1 MKKWLLIIFCLA
13 WIMISVQA
21 EILFH
26 AAYDNNLKAVVG
38 GKEISPSGGSGVIAE
53 SDGKTCLQA
62 WGKFRTLKYACRA
75 VLPEK
80 NGAVDLEFY
89 PQLAAKQ
96 QNTGQM
102 VAGTFFST
110 KSSEA
115 PDYAGFTIGANIKEG
130 GKVYLFVNVKG
141 KENAQIYR
149 EVSMPDGKWYKIVAS
164 WSETTLS
171 LFLDGKLIGDVKRP
185 AKLFA
190 DVDIS
195 IGGYGGSIAE
205 GGIRNVKIY
214 DRSPFVAPTDNITFE
229 FPEKKGN
236 VSLFKHTGMS
246 IASDRLAMVLQAD
259 QPLNVKIKTAVFEVK
274 PNQGYAVNFSCRP
287 HGFFTADAAGVLT
300 IPLLT
305 DYTYNTIVAVP
316 ADITNLLSAAEWH
329 GQVDNV
335 SKATLEWGHEG
346 GDKVASDAVT
356 DSAGTFSRDSAI
368 SRSGQPAL
376 KLEKLVRDG
385 EVRYQSSPVKLTPD
399 KEYLL
404 SGYYHTVKPEF
415 GAAAT
420 FGIEVRCQ
428 DGVIQKFNQE
438 NFNPLIAPILGK
450 QWYYAFV
457 RFKAPA
463 GVIDGVVRL
472 CLRGTAGQQLWWDD
486 LSLRSAPPVSAN
498 ILQELPM
505 ADTAPALTVEQ
516 VRDYWSKRGPVKVET
531 VSSNGLPVLHIDG
544 KPVPSLVYNTYVVA
558 SKESEIKPMLNA
570 GIRWYFIRIHANA
583 AKWRLGKNQ
592 YDFKE
597 IQSSIESALQQ
608 DRNAVIMLST
618 TISPRYHSWGEENP
632 DGIWRDHDGDKIAG
646 YKSSIR
652 KREQLD
658 NKDDFWAHSY
668 SADSFRESAAEALL
682 ALVAH
687 LKTFDAG
694 KAVAGMQLLCGTDNQ
709 WFPHVNY
716 KGFDYSSGAQ
726 KDFRQYLKE
735 VYNNDVNVLRQA
747 WRNNNV
753 SFDNAELAPFNLRNR
768 DNVWFLNFQ
777 NGTDRWIFDSNCYN
791 DVGAAKTA
799 DYLGSVVKKAFGYN
813 VFINLYSPDIMQGY
827 CGRSARKI
835 ILEGKGIDGI
845 VGVPEYGNWRQPGR
859 TGNFSSTAGSAGL
872 HNKIFL
878 SELDYRTHTCWISA
892 DAFHY
897 LYYEHG
903 GVLNEQEF
911 AGQARRDVGT
921 LLAQGQGAWF
931 LAMNRLLF
939 NTAEYRS
946 VIKELAAAAKMAADK
961 PMPLDRGQ
969 MAVFIDENIRNATAY
984 PYGPALNNL
993 SIGTGKIPL
1002 LRSGVS
1008 WDSYYLSDLENPRRF
1023 QYKVNLFA
1031 AAPTITKTQIEYVR
1045 KNLQKDGNVLVFVN
1059 AAGITSDAGTFEKNI
1074 QELTGMKI
1082 KYAPDNVG
1090 VFRIKPVPVKDR
1102 IADGLKDNIMTEMRQ
1117 PLFFIDD
1124 PDATVFGKIN
1134 GTDKAGWAVKRFKD
1148 WTSIYIALPGAIT
1161 PELVRNIVREAGIE
1175 PIGPCDDVTTAGN
1188 GFITIHAISDGEKK
1202 LKWVGKCDIADLI
1215 SGEIINNADM
1225 LSFQMKTGET
1235 RWFRKQ

>member
-1 MKKWLLIIFCLA
+1 MKKRLLITLYATGILLTA
-13 WIMISVQA
+13 QA
-21 EILFH
+21 DILFQ
-26 AAYDNNLKAVVG
+26 ADYENNLKAMTG
-38 GKEISPSGGSGVIAE
+38 GKELAPSGGAGIIAE
-53 SDGKTCLQA
+53 SDGKPCLQA
-62 WGKFRTLKYACRA
+62 WGKFRTLKYPCRT

-80 NGAVDLEFY
+80 KGAVELEFY

-96 QNTGQM
+96 RETGKM
-102 VAGTFFST
+102 VAGIFFSV
-110 KSSEA
+110 KSSES
-115 PDYAGFTIGANIKEG
+115 PDYAGFTVGINCKDD
-130 GKVYLFVNVKG
+130 GKTYLFLIVKG
-141 KENAQIYR
+141 EESAQIYR

-171 LFLDGKLIGDVKRP
+171 LFLDGKLVGDVKRP
-185 AKLFA
+185 VKLFA
-190 DVDIS
+190 DADVS
-195 IGGYGGSIAE
+195 IGGYGSSIAE

-214 DRSPFVAPTDNITFE
+214 DRSPFLAPTDNIEFE
-229 FPEKKGN
+229 FPHTKGK
-236 VSLFKHTGMS
+236 VSLFKHTGMAIS
-246 IASDRLAMVLQAD
+246 RDCMPIVVQSD
-259 QPLNVKIKTAVFEVK
+259 QPVNLKIKTAVFEVK
-274 PNQGYAVNFSCRP
+274 PNQGYAVNFSGRP
-287 HGFFTADAAGVLT
+287 HGFYTADANGVLT

-305 DYTYNTIVAVP
+305 DYTYNTIVVVP
-316 ADITNLLSAAEWH
+316 ANITNLLSGVEWH
-329 GQVDNV
+329 GRVDNV

-346 GDKVASDAVT
+346 GDKIASDATT
-356 DSAGTFSRDSAI
+356 DKAGTFSLDAAV
-368 SRSGQPAL
+368 SRSGQPSL

-385 EVRYQSSPVKLTPD
+385 EVRYQSAPVKLEAD
-399 KEYLL
+399 KEYIL

-420 FGIEVRCQ
+420 FGIDVRCQ
-428 DGVIQKFNQE
+428 DGAIQKFNQE

-450 QWYYAFV
+450 QWHYAFV

-463 GVIDGVVRL
+463 GAIDGIARL

-486 LSLRSAPPVSAN
+486 LNLCSAPPVSAN
-498 ILQELPM
+498 ILQELPV

-516 VRDYWSKRGPVKVET
+516 VRDHWSKRGPVKVET

-570 GIRWYFIRIHANA
+570 GIRWYFVRIHANA
-583 AKWRLGKNQ
+583 AKWWLGKNK

-608 DRNAVIMLST
+608 DPDAAIMLSVM
-618 TISPRYHSWGEENP
+618 ISPRYNSWGGENP

-658 NKDDFWAHSY
+658 NNDDFWAHSY
-668 SADSFRESAAEALL
+668 SADSFRESAAEALR

-694 KAVAGMQLLCGTDNQ
+694 KAVAGMSFICGTDGQ

-716 KGFDYSSGAQ
+716 KGFDYSVGAQ

-735 VYNNDVNVLRQA
+735 VYGNDVNALRQA
-747 WRNNNV
+747 WGNNNV

-777 NGTDRWIFDSNCYN
+777 NGTDRWIFDSNCHN

-799 DYLGSVVKKAFGYN
+799 DYLGNVVKKAFGRN
-813 VFINLYSPDIMQGY
+813 IFINLYAPDIIHGY
-827 CGRSARKI
+827 SGRSARKL
-835 ILEGKGIDGI
+835 ILEGKGIDG
-845 VGVPEYGNWRQPGR
+845 VVSVSDYGNWRQPGR
-859 TGNFSSTAGSAGL
+859 TGSFASTAGSTGL

-897 LYYEHG
+897 LYYAHG
-903 GVLNEQEF
+903 GVLNEREF
-911 AGQARRDVGT
+911 SGQARRDIGT
-921 LLAQGQGAWF
+921 LLAQGQGGWF
-931 LAMNRLLF
+931 IPQNRLLF
-939 NTAEYRS
+939 NTAEYHS
-946 VIKELAAAAKMAADK
+946 VIKELASAAKMAADK
-961 PMPLDRGQ
+961 PMPQDRGQ
-969 MAVFIDENIRNATAY
+969 MAVFIDENMRNATAY
-984 PYGPALNNL
+984 PYGSALNNL
-993 SIGTGKIPL
+993 SIGIGKIPL

-1008 WDSYYLSDLENPRRF
+1008 WDSYYLSDLENPKRH
-1023 QYKVNLFA
+1023 QYKINLFA
-1031 AAPTITKTQIEYVR
+1031 AAPTITKAQIEYVR
-1045 KNLQKDGNVLVFVN
+1045 KNLQKDGNILVFIN
-1059 AAGITSDAGTFEKNI
+1059 AAGITSDAGNFEKNI

-1082 KYAPDNVG
+1082 KYVPDQTG

-1102 IADGLKDNIMTEMRQ
+1102 IADGLKDNVMTEMLQ
-1117 PLFFIDD
+1117 PLFYVAD
-1124 PDATVFGKIN
+1124 PDSIVFGKIN
-1134 GTDKAGWAVKRFKD
+1134 GTDKAGWAVRRFKD

-1175 PIGPCDDVTTAGN
+1175 PIGPCNDVTTAGN
-1188 GFITIHAISDGEKK
+1188 GFITIHAISDGEKA
-1202 LKWVGKCDIADLI
+1202 LTWTGKCDLFDLA
-1215 SGEIINNADM
+1215 SGEIIKNINTT
-1225 LSFQMKTGET
+1225 SFQMKAGET